1 MKQDGKN
8 KIFVLALAALLA
20 ALFVYALP
28 LLADGDEDDG
38 GGNEAEGDTASVYD
52 GSLTLD
58 CFDDADAWEISG
70 GDVYMLMRKYSGT
83 TSAMASGDDDAGF
96 LFVRDGNLTVGTG
109 LTLKREFDSEMNL
122 YAYGGVTLSLN
133 FTESDTSFSSDY
145 EYVLTLT
152 LYSGSPSSPEYTE
165 SAVISPDGQWET
177 LTFSLDGWT
186 GRGHVTGVLIAL
198 TVSSSDEETTDDYST
213 VTLRLDAL
221 AATGSADTELED
233 KFTTPA
239 VYSDGEALIYDG
251 EALLW
256 GVGDGGSASWSFV
269 FSDEA
274 SVSSHD
280 TLRLVLISDIPVTL
294 TLELYYRTADAD
306 GGSDE
311 SAQTASALGDGTFEV
326 IYFDAADVWELDSAV
341 LTVSVDDG
349 GTGEASAS
357 IEIYGID
364 TLEYP
369 VSVSSGTGSLD
380 SCRMTSDGV
389 LSLGGTIPSST
400 VAEYIDGRLSVYAV
414 PVYADVDG
422 TIESAEPIAT
432 SDMTT
437 RFKIKIDEDDLPE
450 GYDAMLFVVVI
461 EAEIS
466 LDSVDDSGD
475 DSVDDSAD
483 DGGEAETAEE
493 TAADDSGTAETV
505 TTDAPA
511 TTETVKIRV
520 GKPLPISY
528 DGIGA
533 SVFSRSGSIK
543 GICADFLTIDGLAA
557 ETVVTVD
564 ITELLGGGSSGRIY
578 TYGGTVYY
586 FDGSCLSSLDAK
598 IKPLSLSGTRCL
610 LYITG
615 GEDYGGDV
623 YIGESG
629 LLFAVVDFLCDRYSS
644 DDYGYIS
651 GVVLDMS
658 DVGGTTEERAFAA
671 AASLSALYT
680 VGRHRI
686 DGVYVYLSVAGG
698 DSSADFAELIT
709 YIDFISAY
717 MTGFGGVGWG
727 IYLETESMASVS
739 LFWQRVSASDGTSP
753 SRLAVEYTP
762 IIFSYPS
769 AGSAMYDYISAY
781 YTAAGYEYVTDFIF
795 DATGT
800 DMGEN
805 AEIYTEFLTLF
816 AKLDTNLYA
825 AAEDAANEAALS
837 EGLSPSIGLDD
848 EAAASRAHPFTYS
861 SSAAK
866 YTKPSDAI
874 GEYTLF
880 DFTSAYDTNDWF
892 SGGTSECSSVKL
904 GSARAMRAESAYD
917 GIIYAPAGG
926 LDLSGASVLK
936 ITCASDMGEGTRFL
950 AVFISDTGAYTVEFY
965 PGNIDDGDVYL
976 DISGFDGAG
985 SVRAIYIHAARD
997 GNTGENTGDNGAGT
1011 AGSFYVRTISVLS
1024 DTLDDDA
1031 LCELYASANVDDAD
1045 GEAYETNAVMIAAVV
1060 FAAVVVT
1067 AAGYAFLR
1075 GAALKNKK
1083 K

>member
-8 KIFVLALAALLA
+8 KIFVLALAAILA
-20 ALFVYALP
+20 ALFVCALP
-28 LLADGDEDDG
+28 LLADENEDG
-38 GGNEAEGDTASVYD
+38 SENEDEGDTASVYD
-52 GSLTLD
+52 SSLTLD

-109 LTLKREFDSEMNL
+109 LTLMREFDSEMNL
-122 YAYGGVTLSLN
+122 YAYGGVTLSLS
-133 FTESDTSFSSDY
+133 FTESDASFSSDY
-145 EYVLTLT
+145 EYALTLT

-177 LTFSLDGWT
+177 LTFSLEGWT

-198 TVSSSDEETTDDYST
+198 TVSPSDEETADDYST

-221 AATGSADTELED
+221 AATGSADTELTE

-256 GVGDGGSASWSFV
+256 SVADGGSASWSFI
-269 FSDEA
+269 FPDES

-280 TLRLVLISDIPVTL
+280 TLRLVLVSDIPITL
-294 TLELYYRTADAD
+294 TLELYYRTTEADD
-306 GGSDE
+306 GSGATS
-311 SAQTASALGDGTFEV
+311 QTASALGDGTIEV

-349 GTGEASAS
+349 GTSAGV
-357 IEIYGID
+357 EIYGID

-369 VSVSSGTGSLD
+369 VTVSSGIGSLD

-466 LDSVDDSGD
+466 IDTG
-475 DSVDDSAD
+475 AD

-493 TAADDSGTAETV
+493 TAAEDSGTAENV

-511 TTETVKIRV
+511 TTETVKVRV

-586 FDGSCLSSLDAK
+586 FDGSALSSLDAK

-615 GEDYGGDV
+615 GDDYGGDV

-651 GVVLDMS
+651 GIVLDLS
-658 DVGGTTEERAFAA
+658 DVGGTTGERAFAA
-671 AASLSALYT
+671 AASLSAVYT

-686 DGVYVYLSVAGG
+686 DGFSVYLSVSA
-698 DSSADFAELIT
+698 DASSAEFAEMIT
-709 YIDFISAY
+709 YIDFVSAY
-717 MTGFGGVGWG
+717 MTGLGGAGWG
-727 IYLETESMASVS
+727 IYFETESMASVS

-805 AEIYTEFLTLF
+805 ADIYTEFLALF

-825 AAEDAANEAALS
+825 SAEDAANEAALS
-837 EGLSPSIGLDD
+837 EGLSPSISLDD

-880 DFTSAYDTNDWF
+880 DFTSAYDTDDWF

-904 GSARAMRAESAYD
+904 GAARAMRAESAYD

-950 AVFISDTGAYTVEFY
+950 AVFISDAGAYIVEFY

-997 GNTGENTGDNGAGT
+997 DNTGASTV
-1011 AGSFYVRTISVLS
+1011 GSFYVRTISVLS
-1024 DTLDDDA
+1024 YTLDDDA
-1031 LCELYASANVDDAD
+1031 LCELYASANVDDAS

-1067 AAGYAFLR
+1067 AAGYAYLR

>member
-20 ALFVYALP
+20 ALFVYAAP
-28 LLADGDEDDG
+28 LLADENEEDDSG
-38 GGNEAEGDTASVYD
+38 TASVYE

-70 GDVYMLMRKYSGT
+70 GDVYMLMRKYS
-83 TSAMASGDDDAGF
+83 TSTFAMASGDDDAGF

-122 YAYGGVTLSLN
+122 YACDGVTISFN
-133 FTESDTSFSSDY
+133 FTEADASFSSDY

-152 LYSGSPSSPEYTE
+152 LYSGSPSSPEYTG

-198 TVSSSDEETTDDYST
+198 TVSSSDEETADDYST

-221 AATGSADTELED
+221 AATGNADTELTE
-233 KFTTPA
+233 KFTTPS

-256 GVGDGGSASWSFV
+256 SVGDGGSASWSFV
-269 FSDEA
+269 FPDEA

-280 TLRLVLISDIPVTL
+280 KLRFVLVSDIPVTL

-306 GGSDE
+306 GGSDESGE

-341 LTVSVDDG
+341 LTVSVDNG
-349 GTGEASAS
+349 ETGVASAN

-369 VSVSSGTGSLD
+369 VSVSSGIGSLD

-414 PVYADVDG
+414 PVYEDVDG

-466 LDSVDDSGD
+466 LDSVDDS
-475 DSVDDSAD
+475 VD
-483 DGGEAETAEE
+483 DGGGAETAEE
-493 TAADDSGTAETV
+493 TASEDGGTAENV

-511 TTETVKIRV
+511 TTETVKVRV

-533 SVFSRSGSIK
+533 AVFSRSGSIK

-586 FDGSCLSSLDAK
+586 FDGSALSSLDAK

-658 DVGGTTEERAFAA
+658 DVGGATGERAFAA
-671 AASLSALYT
+671 AASLSAVYT

-686 DGVYVYLSVAGG
+686 DGFSVYLSVAA
-698 DSSADFAELIT
+698 DVSSAEFAELIT

-717 MTGFGGVGWG
+717 MTGLGGAGWG

-739 LFWQRVSASDGTSP
+739 LFWQRVSASAGTSP

-805 AEIYTEFLTLF
+805 ADIYTEFLALF
-816 AKLDTNLYA
+816 AKLDTNLFS

-904 GSARAMRAESAYD
+904 GAARAMRAESAYD
-917 GIIYAPAGG
+917 GIIYAPAGR

-985 SVRAIYIHAARD
+985 NVRAIYIHAARD
-997 GNTGENTGDNGAGT
+997 GDNGASTGVNTGVNT

-1024 DTLDDDA
+1024 YTLDDDA
-1031 LCELYASANVDDAD
+1031 LCELYASANADDAD
-1045 GEAYETNAVMIAAVV
+1045 GEVYETNAVMIAAVV

-1067 AAGYAFLR
+1067 AVGYAFLR

>member
-20 ALFVYALP
+20 ALFVYAAP
-28 LLADGDEDDG
+28 LLADENEEDNG
-38 GGNEAEGDTASVYD
+38 GTASVYE

-70 GDVYMLMRKYSGT
+70 GDVYMLMRKYS
-83 TSAMASGDDDAGF
+83 TSTFAMASGDDDAGF

-122 YAYGGVTLSLN
+122 YACDGVTISFN
-133 FTESDTSFSSDY
+133 FTEADASFSSDY

-152 LYSGSPSSPEYTE
+152 LYSDSPSSPEYTG
-165 SAVISPDGQWET
+165 SAVIAPDGQWET

-186 GRGHVTGVLIAL
+186 GRGHVTGVLISL
-198 TVSSSDEETTDDYST
+198 TVSPSDEETADDYST

-221 AATGSADTELED
+221 AATGSADTELTE

-251 EALLW
+251 EALFW
-256 GVGDGGSASWSFV
+256 SVGDGGSASWSFV

-280 TLRLVLISDIPVTL
+280 KLRLVLVSDIPVTL

-341 LTVSVDDG
+341 LTVSVDNG
-349 GTGEASAS
+349 ETGVASAN

-369 VSVSSGTGSLD
+369 VSVSSGIGSLD

-414 PVYADVDG
+414 PVYEDVDG

-466 LDSVDDSGD
+466 LDSVDDS
-475 DSVDDSAD
+475 VDDSAD
-483 DGGEAETAEE
+483 DRADDGGGAETAEE
-493 TAADDSGTAETV
+493 TAAEDGGTE
-505 TTDAPA
+505 DAPA
-511 TTETVKIRV
+511 TTETVKVRV

-533 SVFSRSGSIK
+533 AVFSRSGSIK

-586 FDGSCLSSLDAK
+586 FDGSALSSLDA
-598 IKPLSLSGTRCL
+598 
-610 LYITG
+610 
-615 GEDYGGDV
+615 
-623 YIGESG
+623 
-629 LLFAVVDFLCDRYSS
+629 
-644 DDYGYIS
+644 
-651 GVVLDMS
+651 
-658 DVGGTTEERAFAA
+658 
-671 AASLSALYT
+671 
-680 VGRHRI
+680 
-686 DGVYVYLSVAGG
+686 
-698 DSSADFAELIT
+698 
-709 YIDFISAY
+709 
-717 MTGFGGVGWG
+717 
-727 IYLETESMASVS
+727 
-739 LFWQRVSASDGTSP
+739 
-753 SRLAVEYTP
+753 
-762 IIFSYPS
+762 
-769 AGSAMYDYISAY
+769 
-781 YTAAGYEYVTDFIF
+781 
-795 DATGT
+795 
-800 DMGEN
+800 
-805 AEIYTEFLTLF
+805 
-816 AKLDTNLYA
+816 
-825 AAEDAANEAALS
+825 
-837 EGLSPSIGLDD
+837 
-848 EAAASRAHPFTYS
+848 
-861 SSAAK
+861 
-866 YTKPSDAI
+866 
-874 GEYTLF
+874 
-880 DFTSAYDTNDWF
+880 
-892 SGGTSECSSVKL
+892 
-904 GSARAMRAESAYD
+904 
-917 GIIYAPAGG
+917 
-926 LDLSGASVLK
+926 
-936 ITCASDMGEGTRFL
+936 
-950 AVFISDTGAYTVEFY
+950 
-965 PGNIDDGDVYL
+965 
-976 DISGFDGAG
+976 
-985 SVRAIYIHAARD
+985 
-997 GNTGENTGDNGAGT
+997 
-1011 AGSFYVRTISVLS
+1011 
-1024 DTLDDDA
+1024 
-1031 LCELYASANVDDAD
+1031 
-1045 GEAYETNAVMIAAVV
+1045 
-1060 FAAVVVT
+1060 
-1067 AAGYAFLR
+1067 
-1075 GAALKNKK
+1075 
-1083 K
+1083 